1 MRIELLNNV
10 HFPLQQSAREPT
22 STRMVY
28 VEVALTIWIAA
39 QFELLTICSS
49 SSDSFDQLTHPTRAS

>member
-28 VEVALTIWIAA
+28 VEVALTIWRFAV
-39 QFELLTICSS
+39 LTICSS